1 MDGFTVCQR
10 IRRESDTPIIMLT
23 VRSEDEDIVHGLELG
38 ADDYMAKPFSPRQ
51 LVRGRMLCCG
61 VGRSPFTRPREIGY
75 LKLSTNRR
83 EVIVSD
89 GEPIALTPLE
99 GRMLDYLMA
108 NAGLVLTFEALIDH
122 VWGPEGADR
131 DMLRQLIRRLRSKIE
146 PDPANPRYIY
156 HSGAGLFPGNR
167 AVIHHLS

>member
-1 MDGFTVCQR
+1 VTV
-10 IRRESDTPIIMLT
+10 
-23 VRSEDEDIVHGLELG
+23 G
-38 ADDYMAKPFSPRQ
+38 
-51 LVRGRMLCCG
+51 
-61 VGRSPFTRPREIGY
+61 
-75 LKLSTNRR
+75 
-83 EVIVSD
+83 D

-146 PDPANPRYIY
+146 PDPANPRYIITTPALGY
-156 HSGAGLFPGNR
+156 SLEIEP
-167 AVIHHLS
+167 